1 MIMQGEKDMSR
12 EEMML
17 ESIRNYFHVK
27 KGLFSL
33 DIVLADGRKIER
45 YI

>member
-1 MIMQGEKDMSR
+1 MSR

-33 DIVLADGRKIER
+33 DIVLADGRKLER

>member
-1 MIMQGEKDMSR
+1 MSR
-12 EEMML
+12 EEMMQ

>member
-1 MIMQGEKDMSR
+1 MSR

-33 DIVLADGRKIER
+33 DIVLAEGRKIER

>member
-1 MIMQGEKDMSR
+1 MSR

-17 ESIRNYFHVK
+17 ERIRNYFHVK

>member
-1 MIMQGEKDMSR
+1 MMQGGKDPPK
-12 EEMML
+12 EHALL
-17 ESIRNYFHVK
+17 ESIRNYFHVR

-33 DIVLADGRKIER
+33 DIVLADGRKLER

>member
-1 MIMQGEKDMSR
+1 MSR

-17 ESIRNYFHVK
+17 ESIRNYLK

>member
-1 MIMQGEKDMSR
+1 MSR
-12 EEMML
+12 EQMML

>member
-1 MIMQGEKDMSR
+1 MSR
-12 EEMML
+12 EKMML

>member
-1 MIMQGEKDMSR
+1 MSR

-17 ESIRNYFHVK
+17 ESIRNYVHVK